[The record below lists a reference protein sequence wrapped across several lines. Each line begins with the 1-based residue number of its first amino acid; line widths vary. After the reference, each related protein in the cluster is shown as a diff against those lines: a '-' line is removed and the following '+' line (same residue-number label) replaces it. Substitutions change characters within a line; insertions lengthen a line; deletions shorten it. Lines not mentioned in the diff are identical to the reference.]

1 MKKYFLS
8 SLILTLLFLASRNVF
23 AGENGRRY
31 PGGSIASQL
40 LQRDATM
47 SVFAAVSVK
56 IKNCTDLSVTD
67 TKLEKMPEFNKIYNG
82 QRYASSP
89 WEEVWTVNACGKDVY
104 VPVTFIPDDNGT
116 GTSFAVSPNDIRL
129 K

>member
-8 SLILTLLFLASRNVF
+8 SLILTLLFLVSCNVY
-23 AGENGRRY
+23 ARENGGRY
-31 PGGSIASQL
+31 PGDSIASQL

-67 TKLEKMPEFNKIYNG
+67 TKLEKMPEFNRIYNG

-89 WEEVWTVNACGKDVY
+89 WKEVWTVNACGKDVY
-104 VPVTFIPDDNGT
+104 VRVTFIPDDNGT